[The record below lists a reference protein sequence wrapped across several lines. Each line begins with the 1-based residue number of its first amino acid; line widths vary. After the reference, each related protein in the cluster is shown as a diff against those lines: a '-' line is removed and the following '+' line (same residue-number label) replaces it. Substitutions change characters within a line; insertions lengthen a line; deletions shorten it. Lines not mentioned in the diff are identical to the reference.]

1 MENNKQLVK
10 YKKHPIKKFIYGL
23 FAKFTNKH
31 NFSVLLGKNIEN
43 MINQEF
49 SDKAEQT
56 EVKNLLEE
64 LLTRNHNLLDTLN
77 IKMLQTDIVD
87 LFGKAKLER
96 IVTDSRLQN
105 SILELSKQELKTYC
119 YILNYNTTNFN
130 ERISNLSPYS
140 CKNIDL
146 KELQSLNEK
155 ERLKAIS
162 IMSSNSQF
170 ILSDLNELNI
180 YYEKRK
186 LMCQEIISNPKKV
199 EEEYKK
205 NMEFKDEISDFPFG
219 LLHEMQA
226 LTEIDRIKYAIIE
239 AKYGMSLEK
248 ATILCNAFGE
258 DIDGIDQSEETR
270 IIKEL
275 KDILQETD
283 IEKLRTIDLEEDFK
297 NYEGT
302 INIFPNLKN
311 AYTRKYQET
320 LYQINEQDYIGS
332 QSIKLKGKKRTDV
345 KIYNVLGKNND
356 RADFNMILT
365 SLGGI
370 YFLNHNYNDLNADWD
385 RQDENHTFSCS
396 YIGNDFLGVVDD
408 TYLLAFSD
416 IQENELLQAR
426 NQDAGTIDYAFED
439 WEDLSQNKFL
449 LPQNQ
454 INSSKLYYNEFL
466 VERKVEKDGKLVN
479 RKPNFVVFMANTIE
493 DINDKNNTKW
503 YAAKKLA
510 ASLDIPIAVIDGTQC
525 AKLEFDKVQEMC
537 RAVKEEK
544 RMDLIPNILHKIE
557 NNRAAQFGELH
568 DVRNKI
574 FSNEAIEKCLEG
586 IVGTIITSDIDTFN
600 QGIKEFVDTTRK
612 IKNTYLQNSV
622 IDASTEE
629 ECKSYNYDNYLNR
642 LKILYSTRNGLNV
655 DKSIEAEEKINSKQ
669 YNQERDIN

>member
-1 MENNKQLVK
+1 MRANKQLVK
-10 YKKHPIKKFIYGL
+10 YKNNPIKKFIYGL
-23 FAKFTNKH
+23 FARLTNKH
-31 NFSVLLGKNIEN
+31 TFSGLLDKNIEN

-49 SDKAEQT
+49 SDEAEQIQ
-56 EVKNLLEE
+56 VKKLLEE

-77 IKMLQTDIVD
+77 IKMLRNDIVT
-87 LFGKAKLER
+87 LFGKTKLER
-96 IVTDSRLQN
+96 IVNDSTLQN
-105 SILELSKQELKTYC
+105 SILELSEQELQTYC

-146 KELQSLNEK
+146 KELQSLSEK

-162 IMSSNSQF
+162 IILSNSEF
-170 ILSDLNELNI
+170 RLGNLSELNT
-180 YYEKRK
+180 YYEKRRS
-186 LMCQEIISNPKKV
+186 MCQEIIFNPKKV
-199 EEEYKK
+199 EEKYKK
-205 NMEFKDEISDFPFG
+205 DMDSEDEISDFPFG
-219 LLHEMQA
+219 LLHEMQS

-248 ATILCNAFGE
+248 ATVLCNAFGE

-275 KDILQETD
+275 KNILQETN
-283 IEKLRTIDLEEDFK
+283 IEKLRTIDLKEDFK

-356 RADFNMILT
+356 RADFNMVLT
-365 SLGGI
+365 ALGGI
-370 YFLNHNYNDLNADWD
+370 YCYNHNYDDLNADWD
-385 RQDENHTFSCS
+385 RQDKNHTISCS

-426 NQDAGTIDYAFED
+426 NQDAGTVDYTSEN
-439 WEDLSQNKFL
+439 WEDLNQNRFL

-454 INSSKLYYNEFL
+454 INSSKLYNELL

-479 RKPNFVVFMANTIE
+479 RKPSFVVFIANAIE
-493 DINDKNNTKW
+493 DINDKNNDKW
-503 YAAKKLA
+503 YAAKRLA

-525 AKLEFDKVQEMC
+525 AKLEFDKVLEMC

-544 RMDLIPNILHKIE
+544 RMDLIPSILHKIE
-557 NNRAAQFGELH
+557 NNRAAQRGELR
-568 DVRNKI
+568 DIRNKI
-574 FSNEAIEKCLEG
+574 FSDQSIKKCLEEIIG
-586 IVGTIITSDIDTFN
+586 SIITSDIGTFN
-600 QGIKEFVDTTRK
+600 QGIEEFVSTTK
-612 IKNTYLQNSV
+612 KLKNTYLQNS
-622 IDASTEE
+622 DTSTLE
-629 ECKSYNYDNYLNR
+629 ECKTFNYDDYINR
-642 LKILYSTRNGLNV
+642 LKILYSSRNGLNGDNSV
-655 DKSIEAEEKINSKQ
+655 EAERKTKNKQ
-669 YNQERDIN
+669 LEQHNQELEH

>member
-1 MENNKQLVK
+1 
-10 YKKHPIKKFIYGL
+10 
-23 FAKFTNKH
+23 
-31 NFSVLLGKNIEN
+31 

-49 SDKAEQT
+49 SDEAEQIQ
-56 EVKNLLEE
+56 VKKLLEE

-77 IKMLQTDIVD
+77 IKMLRNDIVT
-87 LFGKAKLER
+87 LFGKTKLER
-96 IVTDSRLQN
+96 IVNDSTLQN
-105 SILELSKQELKTYC
+105 SILELSKQELQTYC

-162 IMSSNSQF
+162 IILSNSQF
-170 ILSDLNELNI
+170 PLGNLNELNT

-186 LMCQEIISNPKKV
+186 SMCQEIISNSKKV

-205 NMEFKDEISDFPFG
+205 NIDSEDEISDFPFR
-219 LLHEMQA
+219 LLHEMQS

-320 LYQINEQDYIGS
+320 LYQINEQDYIGL

-370 YFLNHNYNDLNADWD
+370 YFHNHNYNNLNADWD
-385 RQDENHTFSCS
+385 RQDENHTISCS

-426 NQDAGTIDYAFED
+426 NQDAGTIDYAFEN
-439 WEDLSQNKFL
+439 WENLNQNRFL

-454 INSSKLYYNEFL
+454 INFSKLYNELL

-479 RKPNFVVFMANTIE
+479 RKPTFVVFIANVIE
-493 DINDKNNTKW
+493 DINDKNNDKW
-503 YAAKKLA
+503 YAAKRLA

-525 AKLEFDKVQEMC
+525 AKLEFDKVLEMC

-544 RMDLIPNILHKIE
+544 RMDLIPSILHKIE
-557 NNRAAQFGELH
+557 NNKAAQMGELG
-568 DVRNKI
+568 DIRNKI
-574 FSNEAIEKCLEG
+574 FSNQSIKKCLEEIIG
-586 IVGTIITSDIDTFN
+586 SIITSDIGTFN
-600 QGIKEFVDTTRK
+600 QGIEEFVNTTK
-612 IKNTYLQNSV
+612 KLKNTYLQNS
-622 IDASTEE
+622 DTSNLE
-629 ECKSYNYDNYLNR
+629 ECKTYNYDDYMNR
-642 LKILYSTRNGLNV
+642 LKILYSSKNGLNV
-655 DKSIEAEEKINSKQ
+655 ENSVETGRKTTIQ
-669 YNQERDIN
+669 DFNMEII

>member
-1 MENNKQLVK
+1 
-10 YKKHPIKKFIYGL
+10 
-23 FAKFTNKH
+23 
-31 NFSVLLGKNIEN
+31 

-49 SDKAEQT
+49 SDEAEQIQ
-56 EVKNLLEE
+56 VKKLLEE

-77 IKMLQTDIVD
+77 IKMLRNDIVT
-87 LFGKAKLER
+87 LFGKTKLER
-96 IVTDSRLQN
+96 IVNDSTLQN
-105 SILELSKQELKTYC
+105 SILELSKQELQTYC

-162 IMSSNSQF
+162 IILSNSQF
-170 ILSDLNELNI
+170 PLGNLNELNT

-186 LMCQEIISNPKKV
+186 SMCQEIISNSKKV

-205 NMEFKDEISDFPFG
+205 NIDSEDEISDFPFR
-219 LLHEMQA
+219 LLHEMQS

-320 LYQINEQDYIGS
+320 LYQINEQDYIGL

-370 YFLNHNYNDLNADWD
+370 YFHNHNYNNLNADWD
-385 RQDENHTFSCS
+385 RQDENHTISCS

-426 NQDAGTIDYAFED
+426 NQDAGTIDYAFEN
-439 WEDLSQNKFL
+439 WENLNQNRFL

-454 INSSKLYYNEFL
+454 INFSKLYNELL

-479 RKPNFVVFMANTIE
+479 RKPTFVVFIANVIE
-493 DINDKNNTKW
+493 DINDKNNDKW
-503 YAAKKLA
+503 YAAKRLA

-525 AKLEFDKVQEMC
+525 AKLEFDKVLEMC

-544 RMDLIPNILHKIE
+544 RMDLIPSILHKIE
-557 NNRAAQFGELH
+557 NNKAAQMGELG
-568 DVRNKI
+568 DIRNKI
-574 FSNEAIEKCLEG
+574 FSNQSIKKCLEEIIG
-586 IVGTIITSDIDTFN
+586 SIITSDIGTFN
-600 QGIKEFVDTTRK
+600 QGIEEFVNTTK
-612 IKNTYLQNSV
+612 KLKNTYLQNS
-622 IDASTEE
+622 DTSNLE
-629 ECKSYNYDNYLNR
+629 ECKTYNYDDYMNR
-642 LKILYSTRNGLNV
+642 LKILYSS
-655 DKSIEAEEKINSKQ
+655 KSLSITTARLLLKI
-669 YNQERDIN
+669 IA